1 MVEEIETKT
10 VADNTR
16 SVGREIAAYKVSD
29 NGRCWWIQQYLSAPP
44 FRGVT
49 IDDYI
54 DTE

>member
-10 VADNTR
+10 KADNTE

-29 NGRCWWIQQYLSAPP
+29 NGRCWWIHKYLSAPP
-44 FRGVT
+44 FKPVT

-54 DTE
+54 DSE